1 MLSALRHRYQN
12 ARDWLRRPADLIQ
25 ANRTPFEVIFSDDIV
40 SLRYYPPLTD
50 EHIIVNGETL
60 PVTQTRQPIPLV
72 LVTPLAANT
81 LLYDLF
87 EDRSLVRY
95 LRARGFEVYLI
106 DWGRPRR
113 RHDAWTLETYFA
125 DWLPKLLAEVRQ
137 HSGSQKLALHGWSFG
152 ALFSYCYTALG
163 DDPDIAALSLIG
175 APGDYHANGA
185 LGVQYQRLSRQL
197 RGLKRRTGRH
207 VHQLPAALLRS
218 PGWVNALSFKAVTP
232 VSTLKGYL
240 DLLRNLDDRQY
251 VSNHAT
257 NAAFLDDMFAYPGAV
272 IQDIV
277 RHLWTDNCV
286 ARGRLPMRHQ
296 RGDLASVSTPVLLI
310 TGRQDTIVTADCS
323 LALRQQMPA
332 AAITHHVVKGGHMG
346 ILGGSN
352 APVDNWPVVADW
364 LANIGKAA
372 HAESGAATSDATSDV
387 A

>member
-1 MLSALRHRYQN
+1 M
-12 ARDWLRRPADLIQ
+12 
-25 ANRTPFEVIFSDDIV
+25 
-40 SLRYYPPLTD
+40 
-50 EHIIVNGETL
+50 
-60 PVTQTRQPIPLV
+60 
-72 LVTPLAANT
+72 
-81 LLYDLF
+81 
-87 EDRSLVRY
+87 
-95 LRARGFEVYLI
+95 
-106 DWGRPRR
+106 
-113 RHDAWTLETYFA
+113 
-125 DWLPKLLAEVRQ
+125 
-137 HSGSQKLALHGWSFG
+137 
-152 ALFSYCYTALG
+152 
-163 DDPDIAALSLIG
+163 
-175 APGDYHANGA
+175 
-185 LGVQYQRLSRQL
+185 
-197 RGLKRRTGRH
+197 
-207 VHQLPAALLRS
+207 
-218 PGWVNALSFKAVTP
+218 
-232 VSTLKGYL
+232 STLKGYL

-296 RGDLASVSTPVLLI
+296 RGDLASVATPVLLI

>member
-1 MLSALRHRYQN
+1 MLSALRHRYHN

-25 ANRTPFEVIFSDDIV
+25 ANRTPFEVIFSEDIV
-40 SLRYYPPLTD
+40 SLRYYPPLTSD
-50 EHIIVNGETL
+50 HITVNGDVM
-60 PVTQTRQPIPLV
+60 PVTQQTQPIPVV

-113 RHDAWTLETYFA
+113 RHDEWALETYFA
-125 DWLPKLLAEVRQ
+125 DWLPKLLGEVRQ

-152 ALFSYCYTALG
+152 ALFSYCYTALSQ
-163 DDPDIAALSLIG
+163 DADIAALSLIG

-185 LGVQYQRLSRQL
+185 LGIQYQRLSRQL
-197 RGLKRRTGRH
+197 RHLKRRTGRH

-218 PGWVNALSFKAVTP
+218 PGWVNAMTFKAVTP
-232 VSTLKGYL
+232 VSTARGYL
-240 DLLRNLDDRQY
+240 DLLRNLGDREY

-286 ARGRLPMRHQ
+286 AHGRLPMRHQ
-296 RGDLASVSTPVLLI
+296 RGDLASVTAPVLLV
-310 TGRQDTIVTADCS
+310 TGQQDTIVTRDCS

-332 AAITHHVVKGGHMG
+332 ADIRHHEVKGGHMG
-346 ILGGSN
+346 ILGGSH

-364 LANIGKAA
+364 LEHIGKPGRASA
-372 HAESGAATSDATSDV
+372 SDV